1 MKERGRSIESI
12 YYYTSGDIELKMNN
26 ENIKEIKEI
35 EPLFQNI
42 KINRLYC

>member
-1 MKERGRSIESI
+1 MEERARSIESI
-12 YYYTSGDIELKMNN
+12 YYYTSGDIEVKMNN
-26 ENIKEIKEI
+26 QDIKEITEI